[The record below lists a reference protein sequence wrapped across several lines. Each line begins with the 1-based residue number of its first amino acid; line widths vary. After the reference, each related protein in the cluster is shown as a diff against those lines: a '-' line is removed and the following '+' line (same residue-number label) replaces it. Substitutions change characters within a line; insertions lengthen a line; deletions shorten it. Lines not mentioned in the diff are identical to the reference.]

1 MKTLDQVDALI
12 SEWKQQGLSKAEI
25 VRKTADMCYGWPYV
39 FGARGEKCTPKGRKA
54 YDYGKHPA
62 IIEDCIVLSAEAV
75 HRHATCADCPWG
87 IGVRM
92 YDCRGF
98 TFWLL
103 RQVDITLKGAG
114 ATSQWED
121 DSNWSEKGLI
131 ADMPRDKVC
140 CVFKRKQNK
149 MSHTGMYV
157 LNGKIDHCS
166 GTVKA
171 GSIND
176 SGWTHYGVP
185 FGLYGGEPMPD
196 VRPTLRRGDSG
207 EWVRIMQNDLSKAAY
222 TLDADGK
229 FGAATEKAL
238 RQFQMDNG
246 LTVDGVCGQKTW
258 AVLETYEEQPVP
270 PEPGDT
276 VTVSRNALAEQRRKL
291 QEVTNWIDRQLEGEQ

>member
-1 MKTLDQVDALI
+1 MKTLDQVDAQI
-12 SEWKQQGLSKAEI
+12 AEWKRQGLSKAEI
-25 VRKTADMCYGWPYV
+25 VRKTADLCYGWPYV
-39 FGARGEKCTPKGRKA
+39 FGARGEKCTPDGRKS
-54 YDYGKHPA
+54 YDYGTHPA
-62 IIEDCIVLSAEAV
+62 IIENCQVLSGKSASCN
-75 HRHATCADCPWG
+75 TCPWG

-98 TFWLL
+98 TYWLL
-103 RQVDITLKGAG
+103 RQVDITIKGAG
-114 ATSQWED
+114 ATSQWDD
-121 DSNWSEKGLI
+121 DSNWSEKGII

-140 CVFKRKQNK
+140 CVFKRKDKK

-157 LNGKIDHCS
+157 LGGKIVHCS
-166 GTVKA
+166 GTVKV

-185 FGLYGGEPMPD
+185 FGLYGGDPMPD

-207 EWVRIMQNDLSKAAY
+207 EWVKIMQNDLSKAAY

-270 PEPGDT
+270 PEPCDT
-276 VTVSRNALAEQRRKL
+276 VTVKRDELAAQRKKL
-291 QEVTNWIDRQLEGEQ
+291 EEVCGWINRQLEGEQ